1 MKEIIIT
8 SQEEGQ
14 RLDRLL
20 QRYLSNA
27 SSGFLYKMLRK
38 KNITLNGRKAD
49 GTEKLVQGDTIR
61 LFFADETLRKFTGQ
75 TDEAR
80 YPQTNLDIVYED
92 DHILLVNKPAGMLS
106 QKAEPSDV
114 SLNEYAIGYLLHTG
128 AVTPE
133 SLAVVKPSVC
143 NRLDRNT
150 SGIVAVGK
158 SSAGLR
164 ELSAM
169 FRDRTVHKFYL
180 TLVIGRIDRE
190 AVIDGILFK
199 DEKTNMVTVKKME
212 ESMDSDPAG
221 QRICTRYVP
230 VAHRSDSDVR
240 HELTLLEVELITG
253 RSHQIRAHLSS
264 TGHPV
269 VGDPKYGSS
278 RRNDY
283 FRREYDLRG
292 QFLHAARIVFPQMDG
307 TLSYLSGRQFTAPLP
322 GKLARIIEGEH
333 LS

>member
-75 TDEAR
+75 KEEVR
-80 YPQTNLDIVYED
+80 YPETNLDIVYED
-92 DHILLVNKPAGMLS
+92 DHILLINKPAGMLS
-106 QKAEPSDV
+106 QKAEPTDV

-190 AVIDGILFK
+190 AVIDGVLFK

-212 ESMDSDPAG
+212 EGMDSDPADR
-221 QRICTRYVP
+221 QTRG
-230 VAHRSDSDVR
+230 VR
-240 HELTLLEVELITG
+240 
-253 RSHQIRAHLSS
+253 
-264 TGHPV
+264 P
-269 VGDPKYGSS
+269 
-278 RRNDY
+278 
-283 FRREYDLRG
+283 
-292 QFLHAARIVFPQMDG
+292 
-307 TLSYLSGRQFTAPLP
+307 
-322 GKLARIIEGEH
+322 
-333 LS
+333 